1 MDCQSGLG
9 ENSLSKGVGVSVV
22 CLERSRRKAEA
33 FEASKTR
40 FAVSSRKLASSVP
53 EGVNSYVLGFFR
65 VKTSRLFLSLRRY
78 L

>member
-1 MDCQSGLG
+1 MDCRSGL
-9 ENSLSKGVGVSVV
+9 EETSVSKGVGASVV

-53 EGVNSYVLGFFR
+53 EDVNS
-65 VKTSRLFLSLRRY
+65 
-78 L
+78 